1 MLEGLSFDPL
11 RRAYCMTAS
20 QFDTNRAK
28 CRILLCK
35 AEEFFANARFERLRF
50 DPLRR
55 AYCMTASQFDTNQAK
70 CGILPRKADGFS
82 RAQGWRGLVSTPLG
96 GHIV

>member
-1 MLEGLSFDPL
+1 
-11 RRAYCMTAS
+11 MTAS

-28 CRILLCK
+28 CRILPRK
-35 AEEFFANARFERLRF
+35 ADGFFANAMFEGLRF

-70 CGILPRKADGFS
+70 CRILPRKAEGFS
-82 RAQGWRGLVSTPLG
+82 LGQSWRSLVSTPLG
-96 GHIV
+96 GHIA